1 MPRKV
6 VCGGNGESK
15 EFDDADDFDQD
26 EFADDD
32 FADDSAYVA
41 DDVPF
46 SLSPNM
52 EAVTRNSLLDLVA
65 AGEDDDWEL
74 QDSPN
79 KQSNDLLY

>member
-1 MPRKV
+1 MRQASKAPTRSLSGGLPPKTACV
-6 VCGGNGESK
+6 GGNGGSK

-32 FADDSAYVA
+32 FADDSAFVA

-52 EAVTRNSLLDLVA
+52 EA
-65 AGEDDDWEL
+65 
-74 QDSPN
+74 P
-79 KQSNDLLY
+79 